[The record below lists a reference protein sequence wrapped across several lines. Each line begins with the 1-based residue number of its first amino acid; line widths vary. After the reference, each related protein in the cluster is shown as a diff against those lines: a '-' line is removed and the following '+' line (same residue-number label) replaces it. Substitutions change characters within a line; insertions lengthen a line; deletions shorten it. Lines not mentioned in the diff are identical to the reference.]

1 MAKSTY
7 IAVLNAAP
15 FLPLCLFYKIL
26 EVQLCFLSS
35 IYKWHILNCYLSFAA
50 RIAGLETVY
59 GLYAGLAPSFAYAVF
74 GSSRQLAVG
83 PVALVSLLVSHSLR
97 DYIDPESSDPA
108 LKKLYAEL
116 AILLSLLVGL
126 IKVSVVAANI
136 R

>member
-1 MAKSTY
+1 MQAKMPLPTTSTSSS
-7 IAVLNAAP
+7 
-15 FLPLCLFYKIL
+15 FLPRRFSRVVRPK
-26 EVQLCFLSS
+26 QLPVSP
-35 IYKWHILNCYLSFAA
+35 A

-97 DYIDPESSDPA
+97 DYIDPESPDPA

-126 IKVSVVAANI
+126 IKVRVNLGHILVVLI
-136 R
+136 DL